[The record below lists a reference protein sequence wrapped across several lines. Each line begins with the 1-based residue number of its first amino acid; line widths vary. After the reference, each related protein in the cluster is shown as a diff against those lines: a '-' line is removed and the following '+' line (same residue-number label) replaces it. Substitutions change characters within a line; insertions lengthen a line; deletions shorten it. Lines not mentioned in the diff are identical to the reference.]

1 MVQVAA
7 AESIPLFTDAE
18 GTLWIAGSRV
28 TLDAVMELYSSGS
41 TPETIV
47 QRFPDLQLADVY
59 AALAYYLRHQGEIDA
74 YLRSR
79 SGEPQVLPVDRMAGE
94 RAALLARKH
103 GGQGLSADERS
114 RLDLLTARLRQ
125 ELPAASLEDLQALL
139 SMTEEV
145 GKIRERARERRRR
158 LGLA

>member
-1 MVQVAA
+1 M
-7 AESIPLFTDAE
+7 AESTPLSADAE

-28 TLDAVMELYSSGS
+28 TLDAVVDLYSSGS

-47 QRFPDLQLADVY
+47 RRYPDLHLADVY
-59 AALAYYLRHQGEIDA
+59 AALAYYLRHQGEIEA

-79 SGEPQVLPVDRMAGE
+79 GGEPQASQGDRMVGE
-94 RAALLARKH
+94 RAEFLARKH

-125 ELPAASLEDLQALL
+125 ELPPASLEHLQALL
-139 SMTEEV
+139 TMTEEV

-158 LGLA
+158 LGRGG